1 MMRMNDKEL
10 REGLFGLQKKYGTP
24 TVFIAT
30 KCGVSR
36 EHLSRWLHNE
46 SYVISDSLKTNLKQ
60 FAKGEM

>member
-1 MMRMNDKEL
+1 MNDKQL
-10 REGLFGLQKKYGTP
+10 REALFSLQKRFGTP
-24 TVFIAT
+24 ITFIANSV
-30 KCGVSR
+30 GVSR

>member
-10 REGLFGLQKKYGTP
+10 RGELFGLQKKYGTP

-46 SYVISDSLKTNLKQ
+46 SYVISDELKTRLKL
-60 FAKGEM
+60 FFKGEM